1 MIENPNIKAHQLKMI
16 ENPNIK
22 THQLQLT
29 SSKFGTES
37 HEYDLMV
44 MAIYNVLKKMQ
55 IYAEVIIIFKQI
67 FFIFLFFYC
76 HSLSDE
82 SNTFLPTLFD

>member
-29 SSKFGTES
+29 SSKFSTES

-44 MAIYNVLKKMQ
+44 MAIYNVLKKRQ

-67 FFIFLFFYC
+67 FFLFFYC

>member
-29 SSKFGTES
+29 SSKFSTES

-44 MAIYNVLKKMQ
+44 MAIYNVLQKKANICRSYNHFQ
-55 IYAEVIIIFKQI
+55 ADLFI
-67 FFIFLFFYC
+67 FFF
-76 HSLSDE
+76 
-82 SNTFLPTLFD
+82 TVTL

>member
-29 SSKFGTES
+29 SSKFSTES

-44 MAIYNVLKKMQ
+44 MAIYNVLKKKANICRSYNHFQ
-55 IYAEVIIIFKQI
+55 ADF
-67 FFIFLFFYC
+67 FFIFLL
-76 HSLSDE
+76 SLFE
-82 SNTFLPTLFD
+82 WRK

>member
-29 SSKFGTES
+29 SSKFSTES

-44 MAIYNVLKKMQ
+44 MAIYNVLKKKKANICRSYNHFQ
-55 IYAEVIIIFKQI
+55 AD
-67 FFIFLFFYC
+67 FFLIFLL
-76 HSLSDE
+76 SLFE
-82 SNTFLPTLFD
+82 

>member
-29 SSKFGTES
+29 FSKFSTES

-44 MAIYNVLKKMQ
+44 MAIYNVLKKKQ

-67 FFIFLFFYC
+67 YLFFYFF
-76 HSLSDE
+76 
-82 SNTFLPTLFD
+82 TVTL

>member
-29 SSKFGTES
+29 SSKFSTES

-44 MAIYNVLKKMQ
+44 MAIYNVLKKKKGKYMQ
-55 IYAEVIIIFKQI
+55 K
-67 FFIFLFFYC
+67 L
-76 HSLSDE
+76 
-82 SNTFLPTLFD
+82 